1 MPLIPIP
8 EDRAAWLALRGGY
21 VGASEVA
28 ALFGMQPQYARGI
41 WALWQVKAGR
51 AQDEFD
57 AGPRAAWGL
66 RLEEAIATAAAERE
80 GWDVRPGMFA
90 IHEDCHGMAATLD
103 RIIAAPTAEE
113 RERGWTG
120 PGVLEL
126 KSVDWLTHR
135 GSWGEEPP
143 THILL
148 QLQAQLACT
157 GYQWGAFAALVGGN
171 DLHIYRYGRRPKII
185 AAIESRVE
193 SFWASVRAGKT
204 PAPDGSDATFRVLR
218 ELHPTPAD
226 EPADLTD
233 DNEAPVLAAE
243 VLRLAAERKAIEKQE
258 ADAKAALLVKLGD
271 HRAAMLRGF
280 RISQAITPEK
290 PPTPIT
296 AEMIGQSLPGR
307 AESRRL
313 IVKEKAA

>member
-1 MPLIPIP
+1 MPLLPIP
-8 EDRAAWLALRGGY
+8 EDRAAWLALRQSY

-28 ALFGMQPQYARGI
+28 ALFGIQPDYARGAY
-41 WALWQVKAGR
+41 ALWHVKAGR

-66 RLEEAIATAAAERE
+66 RLEEAIAAAAAERE
-80 GWDVRPGMFA
+80 GWNVRPGMFA
-90 IHEDCHGMAATLD
+90 VHDQVGGMSATLD
-103 RIIAAPTAEE
+103 RIIAAPGPNDEGAQ
-113 RERGWTG
+113 G

-126 KSVDWLTHR
+126 KNVDWITHR
-135 GSWGEEPP
+135 NGWGDEPP
-143 THILL
+143 THILV

-171 DLHIYRYGRRPKII
+171 DLRIYRYSRRPKII
-185 AAIESRVE
+185 AAIEQRV
-193 SFWASVRAGKT
+193 SAFWDSIRAGKP

-218 ELHPTPAD
+218 ELHPEPVE
-226 EPADLTD
+226 EPADLTE

-243 VLRLAAERKAIEKQE
+243 VLRLSAQRKEIEKQE
-258 ADAKAALLVKLGD
+258 AAAKAGLLAKLGD
-271 HRAAMLRGF
+271 HRAALLTGY

-290 PPTPIT
+290 PPVEIT
-296 AEMIGQSLPGR
+296 AAMIGQTLPGR

-313 IVKEKAA
+313 IVKEKRA